1 MKEKHEK
8 LLVRVNQSETKRKLD
23 LEGYCSDLSNL
34 KKRMVFY
41 QNYIGKLKTLV
52 DKEEDNIISV
62 KRRALYSDM
71 ENDVIM
77 EEDPTQEQ
85 EEEEE

>member
-1 MKEKHEK
+1 MSNLFSKKKEVLTDKNEK
-8 LLVRVNQSETKRKLD
+8 LGIRVNQSETKRKLD

-62 KRRALYSDM
+62 KRRALY
-71 ENDVIM
+71 
-77 EEDPTQEQ
+77 
-85 EEEEE
+85 

>member
-1 MKEKHEK
+1 M
-8 LLVRVNQSETKRKLD
+8 NQSETKRKLD

-62 KRRALYSDM
+62 KRRALFNDM
-71 ENDVIM
+71 ENDVFM

-85 EEEEE
+85 EEE